1 MEETNFNEN
10 FEESETLKIEKEKKS
25 GFKIKIAIGLSFA
38 SGALLALAYS
48 NHKSKKRAKKL
59 QIEIG
64 KRIASEK
71 VKYGNERVK
80 ELLADV
86 LPLTNKRYI
95 VERFDDFRGCTIGT
109 LDDYLDDLSNAAG
122 MIKKL
127 DTVVQAN
134 VNKEA

>member
-10 FEESETLKIEKEKKS
+10 YEESETLETKEEKKS
-25 GFKIKIAIGLSFA
+25 GLKIKIAINRSFA

-80 ELLADV
+80 ELLADI

-95 VERFDDFRGCTIGT
+95 VERFDDFRGRTLGT

-127 DTVVQAN
+127 DTI
-134 VNKEA
+134 NKEA

>member
-1 MEETNFNEN
+1 MEETNFSEN
-10 FEESETLKIEKEKKS
+10 FEESETLETTKEKK
-25 GFKIKIAIGLSFA
+25 GGLKIKIAIGLSFA

-95 VERFDDFRGCTIGT
+95 VERFDDFRGRTIGT
-109 LDDYLDDLSNAAG
+109 LDDYLDDLLNATN
-122 MIKKL
+122 MIKNL
-127 DTVVQAN
+127 DKVVQTN